1 MMIDSFVSAE
11 ERDCAVR
18 FLGHHRDAGGLD
30 ASGHAERVT
39 LAGAART
46 PEELYA
52 LFEDLPKLTHLPADE
67 VALATLDV
75 DPPAFGRNAG
85 SSSIGGLPWAVWPRV
100 ALRA

>member
-11 ERDCAVR
+11 ERDRAVR
-18 FLGHHRDAGGLD
+18 FLGHHRDAGGLE

-52 LFEDLPKLTHLPADE
+52 LFEDLPKLTHL
-67 VALATLDV
+67 TC
-75 DPPAFGRNAG
+75 GRGRAG
-85 SSSIGGLPWAVWPRV
+85 DA
-100 ALRA
+100 